1 MRTQRT
7 LGLLGAV
14 AMLAMSCSAGSSSAN
29 QAPATSINIRSFAFT
44 PRTLSIPVGTQVTWT
59 NQDDITHTVTSGAP
73 GTQGVPGVSKDA
85 PPSPDGTFDQELAGA
100 GTTATVAFDHAGT
113 FTYFCRIHAGMTG
126 EITVA

>member
-1 MRTQRT
+1 
-7 LGLLGAV
+7 
-14 AMLAMSCSAGSSSAN
+14 
-29 QAPATSINIRSFAFT
+29 
-44 PRTLSIPVGTQVTWT
+44 LSVPVGTQVTWT

-85 PPSPDGTFDQELAGA
+85 PPSPDGTFDQELAGT

-126 EITVA
+126 KITVG